1 MKRLIYDLY
10 YADEITVEVAEKLL
24 DKLNKYLE
32 KKRDINMSKR
42 NARNK
47 QKLEKLNEINYI
59 DKRLKKNKVKD
70 NQEVF
75 NKLLSRR
82 NTLRTQ
88 LKTN

>member
-32 KKRDINMSKR
+32 KKDIKMSTR
-42 NARNK
+42 NGRNK
-47 QKLEKLNEINYI
+47 LKLEKLNEINYI
-59 DKRLKKNKVKD
+59 DRRLKRKKVRENEDELK
-70 NQEVF
+70 
-75 NKLLSRR
+75 KLMSRR
-82 NTLRTQ
+82 NVLRTQ

>member
-1 MKRLIYDLY
+1 
-10 YADEITVEVAEKLL
+10 
-24 DKLNKYLE
+24 
-32 KKRDINMSKR
+32 MSKR
-42 NARNK
+42 SAKNK
-47 QKLEKLNEINYI
+47 LKLEKLNEINYI

-75 NKLLSRR
+75 NKLMSRR

>member
-1 MKRLIYDLY
+1 MR
-10 YADEITVEVAEKLL
+10 
-24 DKLNKYLE
+24 
-32 KKRDINMSKR
+32 KR

-47 QKLEKLNEINYI
+47 QKIEKLNEINYI

>member
-1 MKRLIYDLY
+1 
-10 YADEITVEVAEKLL
+10 
-24 DKLNKYLE
+24 
-32 KKRDINMSKR
+32 MSKR
-42 NARNK
+42 NGRNK
-47 QKLEKLNEINYI
+47 LKLEKLNEINYI

-70 NQEVF
+70 NQEAF

>member
-1 MKRLIYDLY
+1 
-10 YADEITVEVAEKLL
+10 
-24 DKLNKYLE
+24 
-32 KKRDINMSKR
+32 MSKR

-59 DKRLKKNKVKD
+59 DKRLKKNKVK
-70 NQEVF
+70 NNEEAF

-82 NTLRTQ
+82 NTLRIQ

>member
-1 MKRLIYDLY
+1 
-10 YADEITVEVAEKLL
+10 
-24 DKLNKYLE
+24 
-32 KKRDINMSKR
+32 MSKR
-42 NARNK
+42 NAKNK
-47 QKLEKLNEINYI
+47 LKLEKLNEINYI

>member
-1 MKRLIYDLY
+1 
-10 YADEITVEVAEKLL
+10 
-24 DKLNKYLE
+24 
-32 KKRDINMSKR
+32 MSKR

-59 DKRLKKNKVKD
+59 DKRLKKNKVKN

>member
-1 MKRLIYDLY
+1 
-10 YADEITVEVAEKLL
+10 
-24 DKLNKYLE
+24 
-32 KKRDINMSKR
+32 MSKR
-42 NARNK
+42 NANNK
-47 QKLEKLNEINYI
+47 AKLEKLNEINYI

>member
-1 MKRLIYDLY
+1 
-10 YADEITVEVAEKLL
+10 
-24 DKLNKYLE
+24 
-32 KKRDINMSKR
+32 MSKR

-59 DKRLKKNKVKD
+59 DKRLKKNKFKD
-70 NQEVF
+70 NQEAF

>member
-1 MKRLIYDLY
+1 
-10 YADEITVEVAEKLL
+10 
-24 DKLNKYLE
+24 
-32 KKRDINMSKR
+32 MSKR

-59 DKRLKKNKVKD
+59 DKKLKKNKVKD

-75 NKLLSRR
+75 KKLLSRR

>member
-1 MKRLIYDLY
+1 
-10 YADEITVEVAEKLL
+10 
-24 DKLNKYLE
+24 
-32 KKRDINMSKR
+32 MSKR

-59 DKRLKKNKVKD
+59 DKRLKKNKVK
-70 NQEVF
+70 NNEESF

>member
-1 MKRLIYDLY
+1 
-10 YADEITVEVAEKLL
+10 
-24 DKLNKYLE
+24 
-32 KKRDINMSKR
+32 MSKR

-47 QKLEKLNEINYI
+47 QKLEKVNEINYI
-59 DKRLKKNKVKD
+59 DKRLKKNKVK
-70 NQEVF
+70 NNEEAF

>member
-1 MKRLIYDLY
+1 
-10 YADEITVEVAEKLL
+10 
-24 DKLNKYLE
+24 
-32 KKRDINMSKR
+32 MSKR

-82 NTLRTQ
+82 NTYVH
-88 LKTN
+88 N

>member
-1 MKRLIYDLY
+1 
-10 YADEITVEVAEKLL
+10 
-24 DKLNKYLE
+24 
-32 KKRDINMSKR
+32 MSKR

>member
-1 MKRLIYDLY
+1 
-10 YADEITVEVAEKLL
+10 
-24 DKLNKYLE
+24 
-32 KKRDINMSKR
+32 MSKR

-70 NQEVF
+70 NQEAF